1 MTRAVRLLLAA
12 LAIALTPA
20 QVASAATRHTTTTA
34 VPVPAAAA
42 GPPPVPRGWILVDA
56 DTGAVLDAGHEHEP
70 QRVASVFK
78 VLTAVAMVENTDL
91 TTAVPVSA
99 RAEGMPARKI
109 NLKAGQVWQGTDLLH
124 CLLLISAN
132 DAAVAL
138 AEHAAGSLEGFGGM
152 LDATAVRLGM
162 ADGPVLRD
170 PAGLDDEFSV
180 DGGNLISARDL
191 AIATRAFLA
200 YPQLVDIV
208 AKPDYR
214 FAGGDGNPHRL
225 LNHNLLLKTYPGAI
239 GIKTGYTRRAG
250 HSLIGAARRD
260 GRTMIAIAVGAADP
274 NRSVAGLLDKG
285 FATPVA
291 AEAGLDHLPPVH
303 LGSARDPVTKA
314 APQARPVSTPSE
326 SAASAGRTG
335 ASAGGGGGN
344 GLGRNLLVGL
354 MVLVV
359 GGAPALVILA
369 RRSRRQPL
377 RP

>member
-1 MTRAVRLLLAA
+1 MTRAVRLILAA

-34 VPVPAAAA
+34 APVPAAPA
-42 GPPPVPRGWILVDA
+42 GAPPVPRGWILVDA

-78 VLTAVAMVENTDL
+78 VLTAVTMVENTDV
-91 TTAVPVSA
+91 TADVPVSA

-109 NLKAGQVWQGTDLLH
+109 NLKAGQVWHGLDLLH

-152 LDATAVRLGM
+152 LDATAARLGM
-162 ADGPVLRD
+162 ADNPVLRD

-180 DGGNLISARDL
+180 DGGNLISPRDL

-214 FAGGDGNPHRL
+214 FAGGDGNQHRL
-225 LNHNLLLKTYPGAI
+225 LNHNTLLKSYPGAI
-239 GIKTGYTRRAG
+239 GIKTGYTKRAG

-274 NRSVAGLLDKG
+274 NRSVAALLDKG
-285 FATPVA
+285 FATPAA
-291 AEAGLDHLPPVH
+291 AEGEFDHLPAVR

-314 APQARPVSTPSE
+314 VPRARPVSTPSE
-326 SAASAGRTG
+326 TARASAGSGG
-335 ASAGGGGGN
+335 ASLSRDVLLAVALLLLGGT
-344 GLGRNLLVGL
+344 
-354 MVLVV
+354 
-359 GGAPALVILA
+359 PALLILA
-369 RRSRRQPL
+369 RRSRARSQPL